1 MDMIKTSKNLRRMF
15 VLAGIATLGV
25 TANAMPLDA
34 RIMIDRAL
42 NSPTLNVRYNGA
54 HAALVE
60 LQVNGVSLGTRS
72 VSAIKD
78 AGETTFTLNLSDLK
92 DGDNEVEIRLF
103 DRTGKLVG
111 TDHTNISTDQ
121 NNEGP
126 VYLTAPKV
134 GQTVRGPVEVKLGF
148 GKELKNSYVSFFIDS
163 NFKKMSNYPPYSFVW
178 DTGKETNGW
187 HTVEAWAIDE
197 TSTTFKTK
205 QTRVFIDNPGGRT
218 DRPGVN
224 TDINPTNPTIK
235 GGTVGNE
242 SDIKDVTISG
252 SAKLSAGSSNGY
264 APKASATTSANKIHT
279 GIFGTAADVKPA
291 PSGKSIM
298 TDVRPLTPTN
308 RRVAS
313 NFGAGKD
320 GEISVSIS
328 KVLTPTRGQ
337 QLPKADTLNSFNSA
351 ARMVSITR
359 GQRLPNLGAF
369 AIQLNNQFVKFD
381 VQPRVDNG
389 VPMTPFRYLIEK
401 DGGKVQWE
409 NMTKT
414 VTATADGKSM
424 MIQIGDK
431 NAKVNESTVKM
442 EVTPYIDRGRTIVP
456 LSFIHD
462 ALNVDVQYDKETG
475 HVLITSAKK

>member
-1 MDMIKTSKNLRRMF
+1 MINTSKNLRKMC
-15 VLAGIATLGV
+15 VLAGIAVLGV

-34 RIMIDRAL
+34 RISIDRAL

-54 HAALVE
+54 HTALVE
-60 LQVNGVSLGTRS
+60 LQINGVSIGTRS
-72 VSAIKD
+72 VSAVKD

-111 TDHTNISTDQ
+111 TDRTNISTDQ
-121 NNEGP
+121 SNEGP
-126 VYLTAPKV
+126 VYLTSPKV

-148 GKELKNSYVSFFIDS
+148 GKELKNSYVSFFVDS
-163 NFKKMSNYPPYSFVW
+163 NFKKMSNYPPYTFVW
-178 DTGKETNGW
+178 DTQKETNGW

-205 QTRVFIDNPGGRT
+205 QTRIFIDNPGGRT

-224 TDINPTNPTIK
+224 TDINPSTPTIK
-235 GGTVGNE
+235 GGTVGGD
-242 SDIKDVTISG
+242 SDIKDVAVASNSRAASG
-252 SAKLSAGSSNGY
+252 IGGAAPKLSA
-264 APKASATTSANKIHT
+264 TTTANRIHT
-279 GIFGTAADVKPA
+279 NVFGSAADVKPA
-291 PSGKSIM
+291 PTGKSIM

-313 NFGAGKD
+313 NFGVKNSGD
-320 GEISVSIS
+320 ISI
-328 KVLTPTRGQ
+328 KVLTPTQ
-337 QLPKADTLNSFNSA
+337 VAQLPKADTLNAFNSA

-401 DGGKVQWE
+401 DGGKVKWE

-414 VTATADGKSM
+414 VTASADGKNLV
-424 MIQIGDK
+424 IQIGEK